1 MRTPT
6 RSRTNAVTATAIT
19 LVAAMMT
26 IRPAAGADNATEP
39 DAQPAESRQVAGAAA
54 SMSAARQG
62 DAVVVKS
69 GNAELLRYHL
79 KKPADVKLP
88 VDSGGYF
95 HPLTTPSGVVV
106 TDVAPADHPHHRGV
120 FLAWVEMHGAKDAD
134 FWGWGEHAPIKDRR
148 VEVVEIDEI
157 ETRSD
162 KASFR
167 ASCDWKAEGTVLIN
181 EELHSEFRTD
191 PRG

>member
-6 RSRTNAVTATAIT
+6 RSRFNAVTATAI
-19 LVAAMMT
+19 VAAMMT

-120 FLAWVEMHGAKDAD
+120 FLAWVEMHGKKDAD
-134 FWGWGEHAPIKDRR
+134 FWGWGEHAPTKDRR
-148 VEVVEIDEI
+148 IVNREVPNVNSRNGTVGFTARNEWVVEGAPVIDEQI
-157 ETRSD
+157 T
-162 KASFR
+162 A
-167 ASCDWKAEGTVLIN
+167 AV
-181 EELHSEFRTD
+181 
-191 PRG
+191 